1 MNVITMSAIAVTLF
15 LGGPAGP
22 ILTDTLGWVWPVFWF
37 SLKVF
42 VFLFCFVWLR
52 ATVPRLR
59 YDQLMDLGWKVLI
72 PVALGWFL
80 LIATMNV
87 ADDLGWPVVPVVL
100 AGVAVLVAGA
110 ALLTGAIEKA
120 RGDAL
125 AELADEG
132 VEG

>member
-1 MNVITMSAIAVTLF
+1 
-15 LGGPAGP
+15 
-22 ILTDTLGWVWPVFWF
+22 VWPVFWF

-52 ATVPRLR
+52 ATLPRLR

-87 ADDLGWPVVPVVL
+87 AEDLGWPPVPVIL
-100 AGVAVLVAGA
+100 AGVAVLLGGA
-110 ALLTGAIEKA
+110 SLLTGAIQKA

-125 AELADEG
+125 AELADEE

>member
-1 MNVITMSAIAVTLF
+1 MSAIAVTLF

-22 ILTDTLGWVWPVFWF
+22 VLTDTLGWVWPVFWF

-42 VFLFCFVWLR
+42 AFLFCFVWLR
-52 ATVPRLR
+52 ATLPRFR

-87 ADDLGWPVVPVVL
+87 ADDLGWPVLPVVL
-100 AGVAVLVAGA
+100 VGVAVLACAA
-110 ALLTGAIEKA
+110 ALLTGAIDKA
-120 RGDAL
+120 RSDRL
-125 AELADEG
+125 AEFADEEAE
-132 VEG
+132 V